1 MKFDKGD
8 KVTIYKIPL
17 GVDRNIKYSDLE
29 IGLCGIVQ
37 YAHTNNYGVKIDNRY
52 NHSSGKGLYY
62 FKPSELQ
69 LFKEY
74 EQNNIYNKGEENM
87 NKIIG
92 NYRVAKVRFL
102 EGSNTHNTYNY
113 ALFDDK
119 IQQYDNCVVKS
130 ANHGLGIAIIEEII
144 DDVDNISVT
153 DNYGNI
159 REIVCKIDMSAF
171 NKRIDD
177 RQRASQLKKEMDKKV
192 KELQGLALYKMMAEN
207 SPELKAMLNE
217 YEELINNG

>member
-1 MKFDKGD
+1 MGA
-8 KVTIYKIPL
+8 
-17 GVDRNIKYSDLE
+17 GGNIKYSDLE
-29 IGLCGIVQ
+29 IGLCGIVR
-37 YAHTNNYGVKIDNRY
+37 YAYMNNYGVKIDNRY

-62 FKPSELQ
+62 FKQSELR

-74 EQNNIYNKGEENM
+74 EQNNIYNKGEKNM

-113 ALFDDK
+113 ALFDDE
-119 IQQYDNCVVKS
+119 IQLYDNCVVKS
-130 ANHGLGIAIIEEII
+130 ANHGFGIASIEEII
-144 DDVDNISVT
+144 DNIDNISVT
-153 DNYGNI
+153 DNNGNI

-171 NKRIDD
+171 HKRIND
-177 RQRASQLKKEMDKKV
+177 RRRVSQLKKEMDKKV

-207 SPELKAMLNE
+207 SPELKAMLSE
-217 YEELINNG
+217 YEELTNNG